1 VKPAARQPGVPLV
14 DQDHH
19 VWGEA
24 WHMRDEF
31 AFLRGLS
38 SWRPHESVPDRAQLL
53 RGYLKGLSL
62 RRRWTGLER
71 EALECEAKVLLRE
84 LESRTRKSA

>member
-1 VKPAARQPGVPLV
+1 MKPAARQPGVPLV

-31 AFLRGLS
+31 AFLRGLGT
-38 SWRPHESVPDRAQLL
+38 WRPQESVPDRAQLL
-53 RGYLKGLSL
+53 RGYLKGLAL
-62 RRRWTGLER
+62 RRRWIGLQR
-71 EALECEAKVLLRE
+71 EALECEAKLLLRE
-84 LESRTRKSA
+84 WESRTRKSA